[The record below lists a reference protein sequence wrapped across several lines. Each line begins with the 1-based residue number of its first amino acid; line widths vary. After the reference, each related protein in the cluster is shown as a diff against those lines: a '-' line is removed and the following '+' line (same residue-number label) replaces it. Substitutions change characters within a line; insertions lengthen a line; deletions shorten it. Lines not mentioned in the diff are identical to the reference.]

1 MPASTDR
8 IALARLLAPK
18 SIAFIGGAEAEVAL
32 EGTLSLGF
40 PGKMGMSGAAVW
52 DEYCA
57 GNLKGIRDYCET
69 DVLNTWLVYLRF
81 EHLRGTLGETALA
94 AEFARVREFLQTSDA
109 AHLQAFLAA
118 WDAAGAA

>member
-1 MPASTDR
+1 M
-8 IALARLLAPK
+8 ALLVPRERDDHRRCAAK
-18 SIAFIGGAEAEVAL
+18 YG
-32 EGTLSLGF
+32 
-40 PGKMGMSGAAVW
+40 AVW